1 MAGITLITKRTAM
14 RIILAVTGGAVHRRA
29 FELQI
34 NMTVAAEN
42 IGVLTS
48 QFEDGIVVI
57 KAAGLPAIGGMAAIT
72 LITKRA
78 AVRIIFAVTGGAIHG
93 RAFEHATDMAV
104 FTSYGGM

>member
-1 MAGITLITKRTAM
+1 MAGGTIC
-14 RIILAVTGGAVHRRA
+14 GRA

-57 KAAGLPAIGGMAAIT
+57 KAAGLPAIGCMACST

-78 AVRIIFAVTGGAIHG
+78 AMRIILAVTGGAVHG
-93 RAFEHATDMAV
+93 RAFEDTADMAA
-104 FTSYGGM
+104 FTSHAGM